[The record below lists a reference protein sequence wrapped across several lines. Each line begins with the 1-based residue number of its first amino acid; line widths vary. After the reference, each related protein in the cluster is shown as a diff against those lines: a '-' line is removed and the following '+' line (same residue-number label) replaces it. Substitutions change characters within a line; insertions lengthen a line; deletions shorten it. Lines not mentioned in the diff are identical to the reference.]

1 MMAAHGQTITWGSH
15 AGRKAQNSGWLQR
28 LRQWFADRAA
38 SNGEVTSVAFYGS
51 WDSKR
56 EKFRPSTAESALDHV
71 AAQGGQSWSIT
82 IHNAGL

>member
-1 MMAAHGQTITWGSH
+1 MAAHGQTITWGAH
-15 AGRKAQNSGWLQR
+15 AGKKTPSADWLQR

-38 SNGEVTSVAFYGS
+38 RSGEATSVALSGS

-56 EKFRPSTAESALDHV
+56 EKFRPPTAESALDHM
-71 AAQGGQSWSIT
+71 AAQGGQSWPIA